1 MTNNCLS
8 IKHTRMKILYTLL
21 LVLMMYLPKAQTIY
35 FPPLTGNAWDTLS
48 PASLGWCQPRIDTL
62 YAYLEARHSQG
73 FIVLKDGKV
82 VLEKYFGTFTKDSI
96 HYWASAGKS
105 LTAALVGVAAQENLL
120 SLEDSATRYLGS
132 GWSSAPPNKESLV
145 KIKHLLSMTSGFTD
159 APTGNCDAEDT
170 AATCL
175 QYIADAGTYWT
186 YQTGA
191 YKKLHK
197 IMSIASNSN
206 YNVFTN
212 NRIGTHIGMSGL
224 WVNGVFYSV
233 PRGMARFGL
242 MILNKGIWEN
252 DTILKDQAYYSAMVN
267 TSQNLNEAYGYL
279 WWLNGKSSVMAPGL
293 QTVFQRELFA
303 NAPDDMFMA
312 LGKNDQKIYVVP
324 SRQMVV
330 VRVGDAAYTSQAAFS
345 DFDNELWGLLDSMS
359 CGATDINGM
368 DADPG
373 KVRLYPN
380 PANDLI
386 GITGLNFTSQQ
397 QYGFILFDALGRQ
410 LLSTN
415 LNNST
420 TSIPVQSLANGL
432 YYYTIKTSTNASAET
447 ISGCVAIQ
455 R

>member
-1 MTNNCLS
+1 
-8 IKHTRMKILYTLL
+8 
-21 LVLMMYLPKAQTIY
+21 
-35 FPPLTGNAWDTLS
+35 
-48 PASLGWCQPRIDTL
+48 
-62 YAYLEARHSQG
+62 
-73 FIVLKDGKV
+73 
-82 VLEKYFGTFTKDSI
+82 

-120 SLEDSATRYLGS
+120 SLEDSASRYLGS
-132 GWSSAPPNKESLV
+132 GWSSAPANKESLV
-145 KIKHLLSMTSGFTD
+145 KIKHLLSMTSGFRD
-159 APTGNCDAEDT
+159 DPPAPCDAEDT

-233 PRGMARFGL
+233 PRGMSRFGL
-242 MILNKGIWEN
+242 MILNKGTWAN
-252 DTILKDQAYYSAMVN
+252 DTILKDPAYYNAMVN

-324 SRQMVV
+324 SRNMVV

-359 CGATDINGM
+359 CDATGIGSMNNNSDEF
-368 DADPG
+368 A
-373 KVRLYPN
+373 LYPN
-380 PANDLI
+380 PATDKVTVQWHANTFDIQLYDCVGQKVLSSKANTNNVQVDCSQLKAGIYYLQLNSGTATKTEKLI
-386 GITGLNFTSQQ
+386 
-397 QYGFILFDALGRQ
+397 
-410 LLSTN
+410 
-415 LNNST
+415 
-420 TSIPVQSLANGL
+420 
-432 YYYTIKTSTNASAET
+432 IK
-447 ISGCVAIQ
+447 
-455 R
+455 

>member
-1 MTNNCLS
+1 
-8 IKHTRMKILYTLL
+8 MKIFYTFFLFL
-21 LVLMMYLPKAQTIY
+21 LVYFPQAQTLY
-35 FPPLTGNAWDTLS
+35 FPPLSGNTWDTLS
-48 PASLGWCQPRIDTL
+48 PTALGWCQPRIDTL
-62 YAYLEARHSQG
+62 YAYLQQRHSQG
-73 FIVLKDGKV
+73 FIVLKDGKI

-120 SLEDSATRYLGS
+120 SLEDSASRYLGS
-132 GWSSAPPNKESLV
+132 GWSSAPANKESLV
-145 KIKHLLSMTSGFTD
+145 KIKHLLSMTSGFRD
-159 APTGNCDAEDT
+159 DPAAPCDAEDT

-197 IMSIASNSN
+197 IMSIASSSN

-242 MILNKGIWEN
+242 MILNKGTWAN
-252 DTILKDQAYYSAMVN
+252 DTILKDPAYYNAMVN

-324 SRQMVV
+324 SRNMVV

-359 CGATDINGM
+359 CDATGIGSMNNNSDEF
-368 DADPG
+368 A
-373 KVRLYPN
+373 LYPN
-380 PANDLI
+380 PATDKV
-386 GITGLNFTSQQ
+386 TVMWQSYT
-397 QYGFILFDALGRQ
+397 FDVAVYNAVGQ
-410 LLSTN
+410 KVLSTQSITN
-415 LNNST
+415 TVHVDCSQLPGGIYYLQLNSGT
-420 TSIPVQSLANGL
+420 ATKTEKLI
-432 YYYTIKTSTNASAET
+432 IK
-447 ISGCVAIQ
+447 
-455 R
+455 